1 MNYLIFSTLQL
12 ALNKSQEICI
22 SQGCNNSTTI
32 HWFKCIEH
40 PLTGEGAMKISENQ
54 EYLISEQEIL
64 ELKDYQYMYDNN
76 WFSNNPFI

>member
-40 PLTGEGAMKISENQ
+40 PLTGEGAMKIPENQ